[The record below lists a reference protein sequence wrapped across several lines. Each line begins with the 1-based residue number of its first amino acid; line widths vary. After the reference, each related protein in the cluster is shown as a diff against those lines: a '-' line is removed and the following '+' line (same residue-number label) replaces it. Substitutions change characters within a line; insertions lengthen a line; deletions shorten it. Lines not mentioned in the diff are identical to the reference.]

1 MTSSTR
7 RLFCAHRPERR
18 ADVLRA
24 RIITA
29 IVLVAGLLVVLF
41 ALPAQAAM
49 VAVALAVL
57 ASAWEWSAF
66 AGLSRLAQRLGYVGL
81 IGLTGAL
88 ALLTTELTVSLAPVL
103 WLALGWWALALY
115 WVLRFPRPIS
125 PQLAALCGAA
135 VLLPLWLVLVNL
147 LAQPRDGAVLLL
159 LLLVI
164 VWAAD
169 IGAYFGG
176 RRFGRI
182 KLAPSVSPGKT
193 WEGVIGGMI
202 AGVLVA
208 GLAAWLLALPV
219 AGLVMLAPALVLISV
234 LGDLSVSMFK
244 RNAGLKDSG
253 HLLPGHGGLL
263 DRVDS
268 LSAAAPL
275 YLLGLGWL
283 GVLA

>member
-1 MTSSTR
+1 M
-7 RLFCAHRPERR
+7 
-18 ADVLRA
+18 LRA

>member
-1 MTSSTR
+1 M
-7 RLFCAHRPERR
+7 
-18 ADVLRA
+18 LRA

-29 IVLVAGLLVVLF
+29 IVLVVGLLVVLF
-41 ALPAQAAM
+41 VLPAQAAM
-49 VAVALAVL
+49 VAVAVAVL

-66 AGLSRLAQRLGYVGL
+66 AGLSQLAQRLGYVAL
-81 IGLTGAL
+81 IGLTGGL
-88 ALLTTELTVSLAPVL
+88 ALLTTELTVALEPVL
-103 WLALGWWALALY
+103 WMALAWWALALY
-115 WVLRFPRPIS
+115 WVLQFPRPIS
-125 PQLAALCGAA
+125 AQLAALCGAP

-147 LAQPRDGAVLLL
+147 LAEPGHGAVLVL

-176 RRFGRI
+176 RRMGRV
-182 KLAPSVSPGKT
+182 KLAPHVSPGKT
-193 WEGVIGGMI
+193 WEGVIGGLI
-202 AGVLVA
+202 AGVGVA
-208 GLAAWLLALPV
+208 GLAAWLLDLPV
-219 AGLVMLAPALVLISV
+219 RGLLLLAPALVLISV

-253 HLLPGHGGLL
+253 HLLPGHGGIL

-275 YLLGLGWL
+275 YLLGLRWL
-283 GVLA
+283 GVLG

>member
-1 MTSSTR
+1 M
-7 RLFCAHRPERR
+7 
-18 ADVLRA
+18 LRA

-29 IVLVAGLLVVLF
+29 IVLVVGLLVVLF
-41 ALPAQAAM
+41 ILPAQAAM

-66 AGLSRLAQRLGYVGL
+66 AGLARTAQRLGYVGL
-81 IGLTGAL
+81 VGLTGV
-88 ALLTTELTVSLAPVL
+88 LLLVITESSGLHGAVA

-115 WVLRFPRPIS
+115 WVLGFPRAIS
-125 PQLAALCGAA
+125 SQIAALCGAA
-135 VLLPLWLVLVNL
+135 VLLPIWVVLVEL
-147 LAQPRDGAVLLL
+147 LAQPGDGAMLVLLL
-159 LLLVI
+159 MVI

-176 RRFGRI
+176 RRFGRV
-182 KLAPSVSPGKT
+182 KLAPRVSPGKT
-193 WEGVIGGMI
+193 WEGVI
-202 AGVLVA
+202 AGLLAGCLVA
-208 GLAAWLLALPV
+208 GLAAWLLDLPV
-219 AGLVMLAPALVLISV
+219 PGVAMLAPALVLISV
-234 LGDLSVSMFK
+234 LGDLTVSLFK

-253 HLLPGHGGLL
+253 HLLPGHGGIL

-283 GVLA
+283 GVLR